1 VNVKFLKITS
11 AEVDTGGEI
20 VDRTFYCNETLLNV
34 QVDRISSNYSN
45 IFLEKGEIV
54 LVVPN
59 NTYQV
64 I

>member
-11 AEVDTGGEI
+11 AEVDNGGEI
-20 VDRTFYCNETLLNV
+20 VDRTFYHNEVLMNV

-45 IFLEKGEIV
+45 LFLETGEIV

>member
-1 VNVKFLKITS
+1 VNVKFLKIIS
-11 AEVDTGGEI
+11 AEVDNGGEI

-45 IFLEKGEIV
+45 LFLETGEIV

-59 NTYQV
+59 SSYQV